1 MYKTAKDKIQ
11 KQLSNAYTLICSTQ
25 TSFIN
30 GERNCYSFIFMLYTT
45 TCLTNNYLHAH
56 DRHYKR
62 DLSFKLNNNR
72 LNQNFLTFSFQ
83 YEVNIALLLILN
95 GNIVHHI
102 RTPSHDRRLSYHLVS
117 EYHDNY
123 IVFTLSVLNKN
134 WSPQQPIKATQNIT
148 RNIAL

>member
-11 KQLSNAYTLICSTQ
+11 KQLSNAYTLICSAQ

-83 YEVNIALLLILN
+83 YEVNIALLLILD
-95 GNIVHHI
+95 GNFVHHI

-134 WSPQQPIKATQNIT
+134 WSPQQPIKVTQNIT

>member
-11 KQLSNAYTLICSTQ
+11 KQLSNAYTLICSTL

-95 GNIVHHI
+95 GNFVHHI

-134 WSPQQPIKATQNIT
+134 WSPQQPIKVTQNIT